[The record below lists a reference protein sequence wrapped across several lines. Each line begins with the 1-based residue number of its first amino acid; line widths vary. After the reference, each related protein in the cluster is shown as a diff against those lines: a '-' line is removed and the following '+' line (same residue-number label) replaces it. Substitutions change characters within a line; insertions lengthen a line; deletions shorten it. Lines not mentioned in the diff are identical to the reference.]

1 MLQPIPALW
10 AAVVAG
16 DTAAWEQLVRRY
28 NALVVAVARA
38 HGLATSDLEDCAQQT
53 WMALYSGREKIKD
66 ATKVP
71 GWLVRV
77 AKRKAQR
84 IQLKNKSRLSAEG
97 NFDSDH
103 GARSPEELHSEAMES
118 ARIQTALEL
127 LDPRCRQLLARLF
140 LSDEE
145 WSYQEIA
152 GQMGLSTNSLGPIRT
167 RCLMR
172 LRKILEELDP
182 ELY

>member
-1 MLQPIPALW
+1 MLQSIPDLW

-16 DTAAWEQLVRRY
+16 DAAAWEQLVRRY
-28 NALVVAVARA
+28 NNLVIAVARA
-38 HGLATSDLEDCAQQT
+38 HGLAASDLEDCAQQT
-53 WMALYSGREKIKD
+53 WMALYSGRDRIKD
-66 ATKVP
+66 PARVS

-84 IQLKNKSRLSAEG
+84 IQLKNHSRLSAES

-103 GARSPEELHSEAMES
+103 RAPSPEELYGETLES

-127 LDPRCRQLLARLF
+127 LDPRCRRLLARLF

-152 GQMGLSTNSLGPIRT
+152 EQMGLSPNSLGPIRS

-182 ELY
+182 EPY